1 MASTDH
7 LPLRLAHHHS
17 ALHHLLIPFLGPFPL
32 KTQFI
37 LLLVTQLVWSILEI
51 SANSF
56 PPSNQTRPHP
66 LMASYIASMHI
77 HFKNGEPLSFVLVK
91 HKTPGEV
98 IQV

>member
-17 ALHHLLIPFLGPFPL
+17 AFIITLPSSSLCLHHHSAFIITLPSSSPHLLLRPVPL

-37 LLLVTQLVWSILEI
+37 LLLFTQLGWSMLEI

-56 PPSNQTRPHP
+56 PP
-66 LMASYIASMHI
+66 
-77 HFKNGEPLSFVLVK
+77 
-91 HKTPGEV
+91 
-98 IQV
+98 